1 MEKIAE
7 RLGAVI
13 GQEFGL
19 DARPVVVPSEHA
31 DFESNVAMQIAKQVG
46 ENPRAVGEKL
56 AAAMMKDALDLKVE
70 VAGPG
75 FLNFQLPDADLVE
88 QLAESVG
95 DFEKFYG
102 CSAYQ
107 GKVVVTEFS
116 DPNPFK
122 VLHVGHLYTSIV
134 GDAISNLLEKAG
146 AAVHRVNF
154 GGDVG
159 LHVAKTMWAI
169 GKQMGV
175 FDVEKLPSG
184 EIAARMDWIAGRYV
198 EGTNAY
204 EDSEAAKA
212 EIVELNK
219 SLYETTAS
227 GDKESA
233 MAKVYWAC
241 RAWSY
246 EYFDAF
252 YARVGVSFEKYYPE
266 SETAG
271 LGLETVRREIK
282 PGGYEESDG
291 AVIFRGEP
299 YGLHTRVF
307 INKNGLPTYEAKD
320 VGLIEK
326 KWQDYK
332 FDKSVVIT
340 GADITEYMKVVLKSV
355 EQFAPELAE
364 RTVHI
369 VHGNVKLAGG
379 VKMSSRKGNFLRA
392 VDVLDMM
399 AAEQEAVNGTADEK
413 VALGAVKYAF
423 LKTKVEP
430 GDMVFDVKE
439 SVSLQGNS
447 GPYLQYSLARAKSI
461 MRQVVGSER
470 SEEVAQATPVLDE
483 YERRLLLA
491 LLEWGEVLELAVREL
506 APHRVCTY
514 LYKLAQKFSRFYE
527 NDKVVGGEK
536 EQLRKMLVQGY
547 IAVLEA
553 GLAVLGVPSVEK
565 I

>member
-1 MEKIAE
+1 MEEVATQLTKI
-7 RLGAVI
+7 VK
-13 GQEFGL
+13 QEFGV
-19 DARPVVVPSEHA
+19 DVRPRIEPSEHA
-31 DFESNVAMQIAKQVG
+31 DFETNVAMQLAGQVG
-46 ENPRAVGEKL
+46 DRPRAIADKL
-56 AAAMMKDALDLKVE
+56 AAALTEAGVKVE

-75 FLNFQLPDADLVE
+75 FLNFMLPDADLVE
-88 QLAESVG
+88 ELAESV
-95 DFEKFYG
+95 EKHEEFYK
-102 CSAYQ
+102 CETYKD
-107 GKVVVTEFS
+107 KVVVTEFS

-134 GDAISNLLEKAG
+134 GDAISNLIEQAG
-146 AAVHRVNF
+146 GLVHRVNF

-169 GKQMGV
+169 KKQMGE
-175 FDVEKLPSG
+175 FDVAKLPSG
-184 EIAARMDWIAGRYV
+184 EIAARMDWIAARYV

-204 EDSEAAKA
+204 EDSEASKA

-219 SLYETTAS
+219 AIYGVTTK
-227 GDKESA
+227 DDRESA
-233 MAKVYWAC
+233 IAKVYWQC

-252 YARVGVSFEKYYPE
+252 YSRMGVTFEKYYPE
-266 SETAG
+266 SVTAG
-271 LGLETVRREIK
+271 LGLETVKRETK
-282 PGGYEESDG
+282 PGGYELSDG

-332 FDKSVVIT
+332 FDMSVVIT
-340 GADITEYMKVVLKSV
+340 GADVTEYMKVVLKSV
-355 EQFAPELAE
+355 EQFAPELAK
-364 RTVHI
+364 RTKHI

-392 VDVLDMM
+392 VEVLDMT
-399 AAEQEAVNGTADEK
+399 AAEQEEANGKADEA
-413 VALGAVKYAF
+413 VVLGAVKYAL
-423 LKTKVEP
+423 LKPKIEP
-430 GDMVFDVKE
+430 GDIIFNVKE
-439 SVSLQGNS
+439 SVSLQGDS

-461 MRQVVGSER
+461 LRKCPS
-470 SEEVAQATPVLDE
+470 SHSPSIAQDEALDE
-483 YERRLLLA
+483 YERSLLLA
-491 LLEWGEVLELAVREL
+491 LLGWKDELARAADEL

-514 LYKLAQKFSRFYE
+514 LYRLAQKFSRFYE
-527 NDKVVGGEK
+527 NDRVAGGEK
-536 EQLRKMLVQGY
+536 EQLRKQLVEGY
-547 IAVLEA
+547 IDVLEA
-553 GLAVLGVPSVEK
+553 GLAILGVPSVER